1 MENLVNLQTQQIFAF
16 GVVAVVLILLIAHYS
31 KKGLFSF
38 KGKGFS
44 VGQDTERLIIR
55 QQMQYIAAAV
65 DEAMTEIERTDTW
78 NVWKAKY
85 TAERVVDVLQRAVSF
100 NHISCDKSYVLVKK
114 LEVWSEI
121 QKSDLIDP
129 YYSSDEFKQLV
140 YNWVE
145 EAIRDLVDIRK
156 FYESK

>member
-16 GVVAVVLILLIAHYS
+16 GIVAVVLILLIAHYS

-38 KGKGFS
+38 KGKGFN

-65 DEAMTEIERTDTW
+65 DEAMAEIEKKETW

-100 NHISCDKSYVLVKK
+100 NHLSTEHAYVLVKQ

-121 QKSDLIDP
+121 QKSDLTDP
-129 YYSSDEFKQLV
+129 YYCSDEFKQIV
-140 YNWVE
+140 YRWVE
-145 EAIRDLVDIRK
+145 DAIKDLVDIRK
-156 FYESK
+156 FYESE